1 MKLLIAITLFVAVSA
16 FPLSN
21 KPLRDGPPIIFRHWE
36 PTPENV
42 RELQNDQSRYELIK
56 KILNAL
62 PQKPLEEIID
72 ALNIIHHIL
81 DDNQYDDDDADIA
94 INDGEDENQSDLAP
108 DSEGEAVNLE
118 PPPHRGDNENDNAQQ
133 SNNESENSNK
143 IPNKHKH
150 PAGNQSQPEDEE
162 NPEEVDEND
171 SQGEEEIV
179 ETLEGIEFKVPNVV
193 QQQPN

>member
-36 PTPENV
+36 PTPELDV
-42 RELQNDQSRYELIK
+42 RMLQNAQSRYELIK

-62 PQKPLEEIID
+62 PQKPSGTIID

-81 DDNQYDDDDADIA
+81 DDNQYDDDDEA
-94 INDGEDENQSDLAP
+94 INDEDENQSYLAP
-108 DSEGEAVNLE
+108 DNEGMVLNLE
-118 PPPHRGDNENDNAQQ
+118 PPPHRGDNENDDAQQ

-143 IPNKHKH
+143 IPNKH
-150 PAGNQSQPEDEE
+150 QQPEDE
-162 NPEEVDEND
+162 NLEEVDEND
-171 SQGEEEIV
+171 SQGEEEVV